1 MHDEEKLWQIIDRLG
16 DLQIGDTFSS
26 TTQTIISHRTWAT
39 SLWRTYQGENRTQT
53 MNYIVSVLE
62 EAMDRFQLHPE
73 EATMHRL
80 LRAVQGLARLQFTYA
95 SDEALSAVIRN
106 KCQDY
111 NERIIL
117 LWQNNRVCEAQMYD
131 SESQAECDDEESEE
145 SEEESEDE
153 HEESEE
159 EESEE
164 ESEEEEES
172 EVSSSEVSSID
183 SSDSTDVKKE
193 LPQPSPRASTQP
205 MEIPKSGT
213 ITLGE
218 QAYMRAKMARV
229 RVLTH
234 QPL

>member
-16 DLQIGDTFSS
+16 DIQIGDTFSS

-117 LWQNNRVCEAQMYD
+117 LWQNNRVCEAVTYD
-131 SESQAECDDEESEE
+131 SDSQAQSEDEE

-153 HEESEE
+153 HEESED
-159 EESEE
+159 EES
-164 ESEEEEES
+164 EEES

-193 LPQPSPRASTQP
+193 LPQSSPRASTQP
-205 MEIPKSGT
+205 MEIPKGGT

>member
-106 KCQDY
+106 KCQYY

-117 LWQNNRVCEAQMYD
+117 LWQNNRVCEAVIYD
-131 SESQAECDDEESEE
+131 SDSQAQCDGEE

-153 HEESEE
+153 HEESED
-159 EESEE
+159 EES
-164 ESEEEEES
+164 EEES

-193 LPQPSPRASTQP
+193 LPQSSPRASTQP